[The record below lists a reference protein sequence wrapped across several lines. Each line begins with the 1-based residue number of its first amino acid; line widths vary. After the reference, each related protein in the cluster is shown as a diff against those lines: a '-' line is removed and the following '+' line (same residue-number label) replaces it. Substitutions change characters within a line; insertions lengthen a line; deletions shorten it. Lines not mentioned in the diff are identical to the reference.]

1 MGWAALGLAIL
12 KLLEPAL
19 DALLKKC
26 MEEDMKDAAA
36 ELPDPST
43 FDSEGEAAETLFH
56 EMIDRVPR
64 WRRRKRKAYR
74 RAMEAVVVDGALR
87 ATPLSDAEVREGCY
101 LAGGATAEM

>member
-1 MGWAALGLAIL
+1 MWAPIILAVLELLGPVLQ
-12 KLLEPAL
+12 
-19 DALLKKC
+19 DLLKKC
-26 MEEDMKDAAA
+26 MEEDMRDAAA
-36 ELPDPST
+36 DLPDPST

-74 RAMEAVVVDGALR
+74 RAMEAVVVGGELR
-87 ATPLSDAEVREGCY
+87 ASPLSDAEVREGCY